1 MIHKSF
7 NEQNGAATAQV
18 TFVLPDGLW
27 ADTVHLVGDFNHW
40 NQASHP
46 FHYHRKGEWRLTVE
60 LQPGRAYHFRYLL
73 NGRDWTTDRTAD
85 AYSRSTEGIDHFVVT
100 LPC

>member
-1 MIHKSF
+1 MIQKSLT
-7 NEQNGAATAQV
+7 EQNGAATAQV

-27 ADTVHLVGDFNHW
+27 ADTVHLVGDFNDW
-40 NQASHP
+40 DQASHP

-85 AYSRSTEGIDHFVVT
+85 AYSRSTEGIDHFVVA